1 MPDRGAPAVR
11 KNRMNIYNH
20 KIKNKKAMT
29 AIVLAVIAAM
39 FLIRGL
45 LLKNGTIDRMYT
57 LEPDELH
64 KALSGYEVVLHAGG
78 VSGSG
83 TILDAR
89 KHSTKDEK
97 FTLTIATAAHV
108 VGESKEAEVL
118 LPDGTKETG
127 TVLSSDA
134 ETDLAFVQCLFEE
147 ELEVYY
153 SRDLLDRLAE
163 EDPVYALKGENHS
176 DLVSGTLLNTRFSE
190 DGIGEEL
197 LLSDIG
203 GENGMS
209 GGGLYGKSGNYL
221 GMIVQGTEDGKC
233 ACIPASTV
241 MEAMKA
247 LL

>member
-1 MPDRGAPAVR
+1 
-11 KNRMNIYNH
+11 MNIYNH

-89 KHSTKDEK
+89 KHTTKDEK
-97 FTLTIATAAHV
+97 FTEI
-108 VGESKEAEVL
+108 L

-197 LLSDIG
+197 MLSDIG